1 MVVPPEASIPCPFST
16 RLATN
21 ADIPAIRAVVFSVRS
36 EFDVRL
42 IQNRPERPDIIVL
55 SILFRCS

>member
-42 IQNRPERPDIIVL
+42 IRKSSRAARYYRPL
-55 SILFRCS
+55 NTF